1 MWDKGPRVRKRAVFV
16 AVAAIG
22 AAAVAG
28 PATAATGGP
37 AQAQPGPEVSVQLNL
52 DTAALHGTVNKF
64 QRGEDNVALAQC
76 PGAKAGATSFSSPVL
91 HFENYFFGQMVGVQA
106 TVSADALLATGTP
119 AGSYPLTVNCGGKAY
134 SATFTVPA
142 AQVAK
147 VPAGAAK
154 AGDGSLAE

>member
-1 MWDKGPRVRKRAVFV
+1 MAGLRDKGPRVRKRAVFV

-22 AAAVAG
+22 AVAVAG

-37 AQAQPGPEVSVQLNL
+37 APAQAVSVQLNQ
-52 DTAALHGTVNKF
+52 DTAGQQTLNKF
-64 QRGEDNVALAQC
+64 QRGDDNVALAQC
-76 PGAKAGATSFSSPVL
+76 PGAKAGATTFSSPVL
-91 HFENYFFGQMVGVQA
+91 TFANYDFGPFIGVEA
-106 TVSADALLATGTP
+106 TVTADALLVPGTP
-119 AGSYPLTVNCGGKAY
+119 AGSYQLTVNCAGKPY
-134 SATFTVPA
+134 NTKFTVPA

>member
-1 MWDKGPRVRKRAVFV
+1 MRKRAFFV

-37 AQAQPGPEVSVQLNL
+37 AVSVQLNQ
-52 DTAALHGTVNKF
+52 DTAGQQTLNKF
-64 QRGEDNVALAQC
+64 QRGDDNVALAQC

-91 HFENYFFGQMVGVQA
+91 TFANYDFGPFIGVEA
-106 TVSADALLATGTP
+106 TVSADALLVPGTP
-119 AGSYPLTVNCGGKAY
+119 AGSYQLTVNCGGKPY
-134 SATFTVPA
+134 SAKFTVPA

>member
-1 MWDKGPRVRKRAVFV
+1 VRKRAVFV

-22 AAAVAG
+22 AVAVAG
-28 PATAATGGP
+28 PATAATGGSAP
-37 AQAQPGPEVSVQLNL
+37 AQPASAVSVQLNQ
-52 DTAALHGTVNKF
+52 DTAGQQTLNKF
-64 QRGEDNVALAQC
+64 QRGDDNVALAQC

-91 HFENYFFGQMVGVQA
+91 TFANYDFGPFIGVEA
-106 TVSADALLATGTP
+106 TVSADALLVPGTP
-119 AGSYPLTVNCGGKAY
+119 AGSYPLTVNCGGKPY
-134 SATFTVPA
+134 SAKFTVPA

>member
-1 MWDKGPRVRKRAVFV
+1 MRKRAVFV

-28 PATAATGGP
+28 PATAATSGQ
-37 AQAQPGPEVSVQLNL
+37 ASAQPDPAVSVQLNL
-52 DTAALHGTVNKF
+52 DTAVLHGMVNKF
-64 QRGEDNVALAQC
+64 QRGEDNLALAQC

-91 HFENYFFGQMVGVQA
+91 HFEKYYFGEMVGVKA
-106 TVSADALLATGTP
+106 TVSANALLVTGTP
-119 AGSYPLTVNCGGKAY
+119 AGSYPLTVSCGGKAY

-142 AQVAK
+142 AQVTE

>member
-1 MWDKGPRVRKRAVFV
+1 MRKRAVFV

-28 PATAATGGP
+28 PATAAP
-37 AQAQPGPEVSVQLNL
+37 AQPAAAVSVQLNQ
-52 DTAALHGTVNKF
+52 DTAGQQTLNKF
-64 QRGEDNVALAQC
+64 QRGDDNVALAQC

-91 HFENYFFGQMVGVQA
+91 TFANYYFGPFIGVEA
-106 TVSADALLATGTP
+106 TVSANARLVPGTP
-119 AGSYPLTVNCGGKAY
+119 AGSYQLTVNCGGKPY
-134 SATFTVPA
+134 SAKFTVPD